1 LNHATEFSGLA
12 HPQTRA
18 SKKAV
23 TVSTRRTHVG
33 YLQIQLSS
41 SLRQISGGP
50 RFSHTSTIPSSVAKR
65 RKATLLTSPWLVT
78 LPAMNNGI
86 RTIWAQPYYSGC
98 GCGCLATYARIAS
111 ASSSLINS
119 AKEIIPFSVL
129 EPSITT
135 LFHAAASTAIGE

>member
-1 LNHATEFSGLA
+1 MCCSDSA
-12 HPQTRA
+12 QTRA
-18 SKKAV
+18 SEKAV

-65 RKATLLTSPWLVT
+65 RKATLLTSPWMVM